1 MMSATFSIECNF
13 FNLKDDATIR
23 IFPAYIRLCSARA
36 KGVSI
41 SQHESGHTEQRRHTS
56 LPINRL
62 PSLSLAALFREV

>member
-1 MMSATFSIECNF
+1 MLLFGFFLPTFVHAAV
-13 FNLKDDATIR
+13 K
-23 IFPAYIRLCSARA
+23 A